1 MSADRATHVF
11 SPMALDVA
19 AGLSSRPKTLSPKY
33 FYDAV
38 GSMLFD
44 EITRLPEYYLTETEH
59 SILTANAREILKAAA
74 DAHIDAPP
82 SDELTV
88 LELGAGSATKT
99 ITILRELQTLQDRC
113 VFIPID
119 VSQSALEEAVTR
131 IGEELPL
138 VNVRPEVLDYTQ
150 SLAGLEQIEGRK
162 LVLYIG
168 SSIGNFEPFHA
179 GSLLRNVHAALNPGD
194 ALLLGTDMRK
204 PEDVLLPA
212 YDDRRGITAAFNKNI
227 LSHINRELNA
237 DFDLESFQHRA
248 IWNSSQSRIEMH
260 LESLR
265 TQIVSI
271 PALNMNVHFARG
283 ETIHTENSYKFTMPM
298 IEAIAN
304 NGGFSLEH
312 TWSDP
317 REWFTVHLLRA

>member
-1 MSADRATHVF
+1 MSADRAAHVF
-11 SPMALDVA
+11 SPMAMDVA
-19 AGLSSRPKTLSPKY
+19 AGLTSRPKTLSPKY
-33 FYDAV
+33 FYDAT
-38 GSMLFD
+38 GSVLFD
-44 EITRLPEYYLTETEH
+44 EITRLPEYYLTQIEH
-59 SILTANAREILKAAA
+59 SILVEHARDMLKTAA
-74 DAHIDAPP
+74 DGHVDAS

-99 ITILRELQTLQDRC
+99 LTILRELQGLQERC
-113 VFIPID
+113 VFVPID
-119 VSQSALEEAVTR
+119 VSQSALEEAVIR
-131 IGEELPL
+131 IEEELPR
-138 VNVRPEVLDYTQ
+138 VQVRPEVLDYTE
-150 SLAGLEQIEGRK
+150 SLAGLEQIDGRK

-179 GSLLRNVHAALNPGD
+179 GSLLRKVRAALNPGD

-212 YDDRRGITAAFNKNI
+212 YDDRRGVTAAFNKNI
-227 LSHINRELNA
+227 LTHINRELNA
-237 DFDLESFQHRA
+237 DFDLDTFQHRA
-248 IWNSSQSRIEMH
+248 VWNSSQSRIEMH

-265 TQIVSI
+265 TQTVNIS
-271 PALNMNVHFARG
+271 ALGLKVPFSRG

-304 NGGFSLEH
+304 NGGFSVER

>member
-1 MSADRATHVF
+1 MSADRAAHIF
-11 SPMALDVA
+11 SPMAMDVA

-33 FYDAV
+33 FYDAA
-38 GSMLFD
+38 GSVLFD
-44 EITRLPEYYLTETEH
+44 EITRLPEYYLTQTEH
-59 SILTANAREILKAAA
+59 SILVENAREILKTAA
-74 DAHIDAPP
+74 DGHVDVSPL
-82 SDELTV
+82 DELTV

-99 ITILRELQTLQDRC
+99 LTILRELQNLQGRC

-119 VSQSALEEAVTR
+119 VSQSALDEAVIR
-131 IGEELPL
+131 MSEELPGIE
-138 VNVRPEVLDYTQ
+138 VRPEVLDYTE
-150 SLAGLEQIEGRK
+150 SLAGLEQVEGRK

-179 GSLLRNVHAALNPGD
+179 GSLLRKVRAALNPGD

-212 YDDRRGITAAFNKNI
+212 YDDRRGVTAAFNKNI
-227 LSHINRELNA
+227 LTHINRELNA
-237 DFDLESFQHRA
+237 DFDLDSFQHRA

-265 TQIVSI
+265 TQSVAI
-271 PALNMNVHFARG
+271 PALGMQVRFARG

-304 NGGFSLEH
+304 NGGFSLER
-312 TWSDP
+312 TWTDP
-317 REWFTVHLLRA
+317 RGWFTVHLLRA

>member
-1 MSADRATHVF
+1 MSADRAAHVF

-19 AGLSSRPKTLSPKY
+19 TGLKSQPKTLSPKY

-38 GSMLFD
+38 GSVLFD
-44 EITRLPEYYLTETEH
+44 EITRLPEYYLTQTEH
-59 SILTANAREILKAAA
+59 SILAENAREILQTAA
-74 DAHIDAPP
+74 DGHIDASPQ
-82 SDELTV
+82 DELII

-99 ITILRELQTLQDRC
+99 LTILREALQLQERC
-113 VFIPID
+113 VFVPVD
-119 VSQSALEEAVTR
+119 VSQSALEEAVVR
-131 IGEELPL
+131 IGEELPR
-138 VNVRPEVLDYTQ
+138 VQVRPEVLDYTE
-150 SLAGLEQIEGRK
+150 SLAGLEQFDGRK

-168 SSIGNFEPFHA
+168 SSIGNFEPFQA
-179 GSLLRNVHAALNPGD
+179 GALLRKVRAALNPGD

-212 YDDRRGITAAFNKNI
+212 YDDRRGVTAAFNKNI
-227 LSHINRELNA
+227 LTHINRELNA
-237 DFDLESFQHRA
+237 NFDLDSFQHRA
-248 IWNSSQSRIEMH
+248 VWNSNQSRIEMH

-265 TQIVSI
+265 TQKVEIG
-271 PALNMNVHFARG
+271 ALAMTVQFARG

-304 NGGFSLEH
+304 NGGFTVER
-312 TWSDP
+312 TWSDS